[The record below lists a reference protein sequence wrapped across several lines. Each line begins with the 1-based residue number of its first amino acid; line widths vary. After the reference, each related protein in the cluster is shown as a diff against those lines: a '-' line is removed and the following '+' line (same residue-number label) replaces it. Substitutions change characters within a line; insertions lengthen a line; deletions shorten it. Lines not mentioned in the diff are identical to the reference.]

1 MTIYWGDGTSTATH
15 PSGGAAQTSG
25 TWSPTYSNFS
35 PGSDGSLTTNAAQY
49 IAVGDLVHFNI
60 RFSIGWYTYDS
71 DNMGFTLPYTNGG
84 NRNVVVGWVQ
94 SNNIYLIGK
103 IDSGSSYCMLAK
115 HSDNNGI
122 RYRDYWN
129 NTLQLSGTYQK

>member
-15 PSGGAAQTSG
+15 PSGGATQSSG
-25 TWSPTYSNFS
+25 TWSPTYYNF
-35 PGSDGSLTTNAAQY
+35 GSSGSISTAAAQY

-71 DNMGFTLPYTNGG
+71 DTIGFTLPYTNGG
-84 NRNVVVGWVQ
+84 NRNVVVGWIDY
-94 SNNIYLIGK
+94 NDRYLIGR
-103 IDSGSSYCMLAK
+103 IDSGSSYCLCSQ
-115 HSDNNGI
+115 HNNPSSYLT
-122 RYRDYWN
+122 YRPYWN